1 MRPERRNQANAY
13 RTRSSRRDRRSP
25 AANRSGRPF
34 RSRFTAVGIKKRLG
48 EQPKPPTPTL
58 PHAVEPVGNTPV
70 SQSTTKARPT
80 RIDFSE
86 EEYPPDKPPAKRT
99 SSRSTRQN
107 ARLSR
112 ASLAVI
118 DSPNMAI
125 ANFLHI
131 VTHAAPKTALV
142 TTKRTGR
149 RPTPWDH
156 RQATAACAK

>member
-1 MRPERRNQANAY
+1 LRPEHRNQANGY
-13 RTRSSRRDRRSP
+13 RNRSSRRDRRSRT
-25 AANRSGRPF
+25 ANRSGRPF
-34 RSRFTAVGIKKRLG
+34 RSRFTVVGIKKRLG
-48 EQPKPPTPTL
+48 EQPPTPTL
-58 PHAVEPVGNTPV
+58 PHAAEPVGNAPV

-86 EEYPPDKPPAKRT
+86 EEYPPDKPPPKRT
-99 SSRSTRQN
+99 SSRNTRHT

-142 TTKRTGR
+142 TTRRTHR
-149 RPTPWDH
+149 RPTPSDH
-156 RQATAACAK
+156 RRTTAACAT